1 MIYSVKDSG
10 ELVAPPPPPSHD
22 PSVSETFTN
31 EDTRN
36 VPDTLHNTNV
46 PADKTATWPPT
57 EYNLVYAAN
66 DDSNS
71 RFAVNALLILISN
84 K

>member
-10 ELVAPPPPPSHD
+10 ELVAPVPPPPND

-36 VPDTLHNTNV
+36 VPDTLHNRNI
-46 PADKTATWPPT
+46 PADNAATWPPA

-66 DDSNS
+66 DDPNS
-71 RFAVNALLILISN
+71 RFTVNALIL
-84 K
+84 KAKK